1 VGVILKSPQHIAG
14 LRDAGRLVA
23 ETYEVLR
30 EHIVP
35 GISTAEL
42 DRRAEEFLVKHG
54 GIPVYKG
61 YNALPASRNRP
72 ARPAFPASICVA
84 VNDVICHGIPSE
96 QQRLQEGDIIGID
109 IGVIYKGWVGD
120 SCVTFPVGH
129 VDGQTRRLLDTT
141 QRCLDL
147 GIEQCRP
154 GKHLGDIG
162 AAIQRYAERQG
173 FSVVYE
179 YVGHGVG
186 RMLHEEPNVLH
197 VGKPHTGLELKAG
210 MVFTIEPMINAG
222 KAETRLMSDG
232 WTVRTADGKRSAQF
246 EHAIAITEHGP
257 EVLTA
262 L

>member
-1 VGVILKSPQHIAG
+1 VILKSPRHLAG
-14 LRDAGRLVA
+14 LRDAGQLVA

-35 GISTAEL
+35 GVSTAEL
-42 DRRAEEFLVKHG
+42 DRLAEAHIAKHG
-54 GIPVYKG
+54 AIPVYKG

-72 ARPAFPASICVA
+72 ARPAFPAAICVA
-84 VNDVICHGIPSE
+84 INDVICHGIPSE
-96 QQRLQEGDIIGID
+96 QQRLQDGDIIGID

-120 SCVTFPVGH
+120 SCVTFPVGR
-129 VDGQTRRLLDTT
+129 VNPQSQRLLDTT
-141 QRCLDL
+141 QRCLAL

-154 GKHLGDIG
+154 GNHLGDVG
-162 AAIQRYAERQG
+162 AAIQRHAERQG

-197 VGKPHTGLELKAG
+197 VGKPRTGLELRPG

-246 EHAIAITEHGP
+246 EHAIAITENGP
-257 EVLTA
+257 EILTT